1 MKHHDFSILGGHL
14 AMNFYLFENDSRHTT
29 TIRDLIEADFNN
41 NLVGIGVSP
50 TQAYDDLLQLR
61 VDIMIISSNDPEVG
75 IQLIKRLEQVQI
87 KPHYIMISSAED
99 VATKEAAYH
108 AGIDFFLEH
117 PVSPVE
123 FKHVTRL
130 VASYC
135 QQISKL
141 SEIYNI
147 TSQVVT
153 PFNRPQSE
161 HRLQMDRVNAILRFL
176 GIASET
182 GNKEILKIIRIM
194 VDQNISFSSI
204 DFQRD
209 LGLDEHEKK
218 IVYQRIRRALRVGIT
233 NLAGMCSE
241 YSENEV
247 LLEYANALFEYQNV
261 YIEIQKMRHEDV
273 PNGQISLQHFF
284 DGLLQESHGKLS
296 I

>member
-1 MKHHDFSILGGHL
+1 M
-14 AMNFYLFENDSRHTT
+14 A
-29 TIRDLIEADFNN
+29 
-41 NLVGIGVSP
+41 
-50 TQAYDDLLQLR
+50 
-61 VDIMIISSNDPEVG
+61 SS
-75 IQLIKRLEQVQI
+75 
-87 KPHYIMISSAED
+87 
-99 VATKEAAYH
+99 
-108 AGIDFFLEH
+108 
-117 PVSPVE
+117 
-123 FKHVTRL
+123 
-130 VASYC
+130 C

-233 NLAGMCSE
+233 NLAGMCNE
-241 YSENEV
+241 YSENEI
-247 LLEYANALFEYQNV
+247 LLEYANAFLNTKTSTLKFRRCAT
-261 YIEIQKMRHEDV
+261 KTFLTAKS
-273 PNGQISLQHFF
+273 PQHFLWWLTAKKPRKAF
-284 DGLLQESHGKLS
+284 HLNAYIIVETLNIVTRCFIFAK
-296 I
+296 